1 MCRLV
6 SRVDFF
12 DDDVDSG
19 GPGVVVRSV
28 RPLDRSIDDDDDD
41 DDDDGR

>member
-1 MCRLV
+1 
-6 SRVDFF
+6 
-12 DDDVDSG
+12 
-19 GPGVVVRSV
+19 VVVRSV